1 MNTIYLPNPEAAK
14 YLDTEEMRDNFL
26 LENLFAPGE
35 INMTY
40 TDLDRLICGGA
51 MPGSSALILETG
63 PELAADYFLERRELG
78 ILNIG
83 SAGKVIVDGKTYDL
97 DKRDALYVGKG
108 VKEVSFQ
115 SDNPN
120 DPAVFYLASYP
131 AHAVYPTTKIS
142 QAEAEREDLGSQSNA
157 NVRSI
162 FKYIHPN
169 GAKSAQLVLGFT
181 EIQDGSVWN
190 TMPCHR
196 HPRRMEVYF
205 YFDLPE
211 DGAVFHLMGEPD
223 ETRHLVVRNREA
235 VLSPSWSIHSGVCTG
250 AYRFIWAMG
259 GENQAFA
266 DMDFVPMSE
275 LR

>member
-1 MNTIYLPNPEAAK
+1 MKTMYLPNPEGTK
-14 YLDTEEMRDNFL
+14 YLDTEEMRENFL
-26 LENLFAPGE
+26 LEDLFRDGE
-35 INMTY
+35 ISLTY

-51 MPGSSALILETG
+51 IPTTKPLKLEAG

-78 ILNIG
+78 VLNVG
-83 SAGKVIVDGKTYDL
+83 SPGSISVDGKVYEL
-97 DKRDALYVGKG
+97 GQRDALYIGKG
-108 VKEVSFQ
+108 VKAVSFQ
-115 SDNPN
+115 SDEAS

-131 AHAVYPTTKIS
+131 AHATYPTTKIT
-142 QAEAEREDLGSQSNA
+142 QAEAERENLGSQNNA
-157 NVRSI
+157 NKRSI

-169 GAKSAQLVLGFT
+169 GVKSAQLVLGFT
-181 EIQDGSVWN
+181 EIHDGSVWN

-211 DGAVFHLMGEPD
+211 EGAVFHFMGEPD
-223 ETRHLVVRNREA
+223 ETRHLVVRERQA
-235 VLSPSWSIHSGVCTG
+235 VLSPSWSIHSGVSTG

-266 DMDFVPMSE
+266 DMDFVDMSE

>member
-1 MNTIYLPNPEAAK
+1 MKTIYIPNPEAAR
-14 YLDTEEMRDNFL
+14 YLDTEEMRENFL
-26 LENLFAPGE
+26 LENSFIEGE
-35 INMTY
+35 IHLTY

-51 MPGSSALILETG
+51 IPNVLPLTLKTG

-78 ILNIG
+78 VLNIG
-83 SAGKVIVDGKTYDL
+83 SAGSVVVDGKTYDL
-97 DKRDALYVGKG
+97 AKRDALYVGKG
-108 VKEVSFQ
+108 AKKVSFQ
-115 SDNPN
+115 SEDPT

-131 AHAVYPTTKIS
+131 AHAKYPTRKIT
-142 QAEAEREDLGSQSNA
+142 QAEAEREDLGSQTNA
-157 NVRSI
+157 NVRTI
-162 FKYIHPN
+162 YKYIHPN
-169 GAKSAQLVLGFT
+169 GVKSAQLVLGFT

-205 YFDLPE
+205 YFDLPK
-211 DGAVFHLMGEPD
+211 DGVVFHIMGEPD
-223 ETRHLVVRNREA
+223 ETRHLVVRDREA

>member
-1 MNTIYLPNPEAAK
+1 VRTIYLPNPDAAK
-14 YLDTEEMRDNFL
+14 YLDTEEMRENFL
-26 LENLFAPGE
+26 LEDLFAPGE
-35 INMTY
+35 INLTY

-51 MPGSSALILETG
+51 IPESSALTLETG

-83 SAGKVIVDGKTYDL
+83 SAGSVIVDGKTYDL

-108 VKEVSFQ
+108 VKEVIFQ
-115 SDNPN
+115 SSNPD
-120 DPAVFYLASYP
+120 DPAVYYLASYP
-131 AHAVYPTTKIS
+131 AHAVYPTTKIT

-169 GAKSAQLVLGFT
+169 GARSAQLVLGFT

-205 YFDLPE
+205 YFDLPQ

-223 ETRHLVVRNREA
+223 ETRHLVVRDREA